1 MWVYGPWGQ
10 LFPRF
15 WFYWFIDLYLFIYL
29 KLQYPISLFFLFL
42 KIIVDLQCSVNFC
55 YMAKWPSYIYVCIYV
70 YIYIH
75 THLYVYIL
83 LLTVFSIVSHQKWLD
98 IVPCAM
104 QQDLIA
110 YQFQI
115 QVSSTNPKLSVH
127 PPPLVLGFIFFIFW
141 LFGADPWEQLFSR
154 FWICFILLIG
164 WLFRIVISILPR
176 GLGQVTRSYQED
188 LDKSLCDL
196 DPSYGSFKGSLDS
209 WKNLSFLMHWDLWL
223 LRIKSTVSCIF
234 KLMFVE
240 FL

>member
-1 MWVYGPWGQ
+1 MRTTVSQ
-10 LFPRF
+10 VLVLLI
-15 WFYWFIDLYLFIYL
+15 YWFIFIYL
-29 KLQYPISLFFLFL
+29 FKTAVSNFFIFSFFKNHSWFTVFCQFL
-42 KIIVDLQCSVNFC
+42 LYGKVTQL
-55 YMAKWPSYIYVCIYV
+55 YICVCIYV
-70 YIYIH
+70 YMYIN

-110 YQFQI
+110 YQFQT
-115 QVSSTNPKLSVH
+115 QFSSTNPKLSVH

-176 GLGQVTRSYQED
+176 GLGQVTR
-188 LDKSLCDL
+188 LCDL
-196 DPSYGSFKGSLDS
+196 DPSHGNFKGSLDS
-209 WKNLSFLMHWDLWL
+209 WKSLSFLMHWDLWL
-223 LRIKSTVSCIF
+223 VRIKSTVSCVF